1 MKTRTLIILLIIL
14 GFLAGAGAFMIRLK
28 ATDRSKGNLGARLLG
43 NLPANE
49 IVSIT
54 IQGAEDSV
62 SLVKEEDR
70 WIVADRFHYPA
81 DFSKIIDLV
90 RRLKEVKIGRQFESS
105 EETQKRL
112 SLKDPNDPDAA
123 EEEKGIRIL
132 LSDKKETPLASL
144 LLGKTRQGG
153 AERRFASGQYV
164 RLGKESKIY
173 LVNQDFAYLP
183 KKPADWLEKTLLEVK
198 EEEVKKISCMTPDG
212 KKTHFAFERPE
223 KEKDLKPLNLPSDRK
238 VKKSALERL
247 SRALS
252 SLRMENVE
260 APSDDAESVGMERSK
275 RLEYH
280 LFNGM
285 IYRLYF
291 GKACSETDPCLLQ
304 LEVDYEKPAPVKE
317 ETAEGES
324 SEKEEAGSEK
334 TPEEFALEAKQVN
347 ERLSRWV
354 YVIPKW
360 QQGAFITDLE
370 QLIEEPEKKKGKG
383 K

>member
-14 GFLAGAGAFMIRLK
+14 GFLAGVGALIIRLK
-28 ATDRSKGNLGARLLG
+28 ATDRSKENLGALLLG

-54 IQGAEDSV
+54 IQGAKDSV
-62 SLVKEEDR
+62 SLAKEEDR

-90 RRLKEVKIGRQFESS
+90 RRLKEAKIGRQFEAS
-105 EETQKRL
+105 EETQRRL
-112 SLKDPNDPDAA
+112 SLKNPDDPDAA

-132 LSDKKETPLASL
+132 LSDKQETPLASL
-144 LLGKTRQGG
+144 LLGKTREGG
-153 AERRFASGQYV
+153 AERRFPSGQYV
-164 RLGKESKIY
+164 RLGKEPKIY
-173 LVNQDFAYLP
+173 LIDQHFAYLQ
-183 KKPADWLEKTLLEVK
+183 KKPAEWLDKTLVEVD

-212 KKTHFAFERPE
+212 KKTHFAFERSE
-223 KEKDLKPLNLPSDRK
+223 KEKDLEPVNLPKDRK

-260 APSDDAESVGMERSK
+260 APSDDSESVGMERSK
-275 RLEYH
+275 QLEYH

-304 LEVDYEKPAPVKE
+304 LEVDYEKPAPEKE
-317 ETAEGES
+317 ETAEGQS
-324 SEKEEAGSEK
+324 SKKGEAGSEK
-334 TPEEFALEAKQVN
+334 TPEELALEAKQLN

-360 QQGAFITDLE
+360 QHGAFITDLD
-370 QLIEEPEKKKGKG
+370 QLIEKSEKKKGTG